1 MRTVIDANG
10 RKVRPCLWLENGI
23 PGRSFASTPPGSTW
37 DRLLLTRIMVKE
49 QTMMLGT
56 TFARLLWFGAR
67 VRSWWLALGLLITVP
82 AGEAAGFRP
91 VDLAPVIAEAAVRSN
106 AVTSWSMLPRG
117 AREFGG
123 VPFRVDGLLAVTGME
138 DVRRGELYPVR
149 MAGIPIDAKAAR
161 IHLLHGVDGDDKD
174 GVPYANL
181 IFHFA
186 NGERRTNRLAHGVQA
201 RSVMR
206 GRKVTSETVLDSNSR
221 LAWSSAG
228 GDETERSPGGVRLY
242 RTSIR
247 NPIPEEKISRLEVV
261 SLFSQG
267 TPFIAGV
274 TVAETD
280 GADAGHNDDPVAR
293 RVVKKSLE
301 HPDAVYHDEFVVRA
315 MEKVTGQAAAG
326 ARAAL
331 TIRDDEGALF
341 FGEAAADSGGVI
353 RLPFPPQHTVGFSIL
368 VRAPG
373 RVPVLIE
380 GARSAGGDLRRE
392 LEVSL
397 ERGISIGGVV
407 NDSSGKPIAGA
418 EVLIH
423 RVTASGPKDFVRM
436 DYEAVKSGTDGKW
449 TSQAVPAGASN
460 LVFEVSHPEFRGAG
474 FAQGTS
480 DGNGVRAVSTADLL
494 GGRAVMSMENA
505 LRIEGTILSQ
515 SGGAVPSASVT
526 IIDPARPDAGPA
538 ITTDAAGKFSF
549 VVPQPGEVSLMIQA
563 SGFKAK
569 LQQLNVE
576 PEVKAMQVRLAKAE
590 PFRGRVI
597 DQNQAPVPGA
607 RVRLDSW
614 NGSKVLQ
621 WQAVADGQGKFV
633 WDSAPDGNVMLYV
646 SATNHS
652 STRMSF
658 SGGSGERP
666 FMLRKLSR
674 VVGRV
679 IDAET
684 QKPIDD
690 FMVIRGRAYNEGE
703 PMRWERYDTTRGRRG
718 EYSVR
723 LTDYGSNVRL
733 QLMVEAVGYMP
744 AVSAEFKAAGVYTN
758 DFVLKKARG
767 ISGVVQLADGTP
779 VANATVA
786 LLEPGDE
793 AYMEK
798 PGELRRVSSG
808 GDFQRSNARGQFQF
822 MPKLSPHMVLVS
834 HALGFAELRASNVM
848 AAGTIVLQPWG
859 RIAGK
864 VRVGPGSQAGKTVSI
879 QSTEWEY
886 GFEGRSSPPLSLA
899 LKVDTDAE
907 GNFNVD
913 RVPPG
918 ERKASLQILVNNRS
932 SGRGA
937 SSTHGVPVLVKPG
950 ATTEVLIGGTGRTVV
965 GRMTVAGGD
974 PEDVD
979 WKRDV
984 HTMSTILSTPPN
996 LLGVMMTPNMT
1007 EEDRQRAYREFNERQ
1022 RAFWM
1027 TEEGRAIK
1035 RKQRT
1040 YTLLFETN
1048 GTFRVDN
1055 VEPGEYQIYISLTN
1069 PDRPDNYYEHIGSAN
1084 RNVSIPAAKAG
1095 EATVPFDVG
1104 PTAVQVRGI
1113 QRTGRKAPAFEV
1125 KAYDGKTLKLEDFK
1139 GRFVFLDFWAT
1150 WAGARNLD
1158 AQMLKAVHETYA
1170 KDNRLVMI
1178 GMNFDAEASIGEKF
1192 AKENGFKWTQAHA
1205 GAWGQGAV
1213 FQSYG
1218 LEGLPDNVLIDPEG
1232 KIAARNLRGSNIR
1245 NTIRNKLGNPRT
1257 APAAQP

>member
-1 MRTVIDANG
+1 
-10 RKVRPCLWLENGI
+10 
-23 PGRSFASTPPGSTW
+23 
-37 DRLLLTRIMVKE
+37 MVKE
-49 QTMMLGT
+49 QTMIMGT
-56 TFARLLWFGAR
+56 TFAQLLRLGGSANWF
-67 VRSWWLALGLLITVP
+67 WLALGLLISVP

-91 VDLAPVIAEAAVRSN
+91 VDLAPAITEAGMRSN
-106 AVTSWSMLPRG
+106 AVTSWALLPRG
-117 AREFGG
+117 TKEFGG
-123 VPFRVDGLLAVTGME
+123 VLFKVDGLLAVTGME
-138 DVRRGELYPVR
+138 DVRRGDVYPVR
-149 MAGIPIDAKAAR
+149 IARIPIDAKAVK

-181 IFHFA
+181 IFHYA

-201 RSVMR
+201 RGVMR

-221 LAWSSAG
+221 LAWTSAG
-228 GDETERSPGGVRLY
+228 GDESERSPGGVRLY
-242 RTSIR
+242 RTSLR
-247 NPIPEEKISRLEVV
+247 NPIPEEKLARLEVV

-267 TPFIAGV
+267 TPFIAAV

-280 GADAGHNDDPVAR
+280 SADDAVSEDPVAR

-301 HPDAVYHDEFVVRA
+301 HPDAVYHDEFLVRA
-315 MEKVTGQAAAG
+315 LDKVTGKPAAA

-341 FGEAAADSGGVI
+341 FGEALADSSGVI

-373 RVPVLIE
+373 RVPVLLE
-380 GARSAGGDLRRE
+380 GGKPSSGDFRRE
-392 LEVSL
+392 FEATL
-397 ERGISIGGVV
+397 ERGMKIGGVV
-407 NDSSGKPIAGA
+407 NDSAGKPIAGA
-418 EVLIH
+418 EVLVH
-423 RVTASGPKDFVRM
+423 QVTASGPKDFVRM
-436 DYEAVKSGTDGKW
+436 DYEAVKTGGDGKW
-449 TSQAVPAGASN
+449 TSEAVPTGASN
-460 LVFEVSHPEFRGAG
+460 LVFEVSHPEFRGAV

-480 DGNGVRAVSTADLL
+480 EANGVRAISTPDLL
-494 GGRAVMSMENA
+494 GGRAVMSLENA

-515 SGGAVPSASVT
+515 TGGAVANAGVT
-526 IIDPARPDAGPA
+526 ILDPARPDSRQTIA
-538 ITTDAAGKFSF
+538 TDAAGKFSF
-549 VVPQPGEVSLMIQA
+549 VVPQPGEISLMIQA
-563 SGFKAK
+563 TGFKAK
-569 LQQLNVE
+569 LQQLNAE
-576 PEVKAMQVRLAKAE
+576 PEVKSMQVRLAKAE
-590 PFRGRVI
+590 PFLGRVV

-614 NGSKVLQ
+614 NGSKALQ
-621 WQAVADGQGKFV
+621 WQTVVDEQGKFA
-633 WDSAPDGNVMLYV
+633 WDSAPDGNVMFYV

-658 SGGSGERP
+658 SGGSGERA
-666 FMLRKLSR
+666 FMIRKLSR

-718 EYSVR
+718 EYSAR

-779 VANATVA
+779 VTNATVA

-822 MPKLSPHMVLVS
+822 MPKLNPHMVLVS

-848 AAGTIVLQPWG
+848 ASGTIVLQPWG

-864 VRVGPGSQAGKTVSI
+864 VRVGPGSQAGKSVSI
-879 QSTEWEY
+879 QSTDWEY

-899 LKVDTDAE
+899 LKAETDAD
-907 GNFNVD
+907 GNFQVE

-918 ERKASLQILVNNRS
+918 ERKASLQIRVNDRS

-950 ATTEVLIGGTGRTVV
+950 ATTEVQIGGTGRSVI

-974 PEDVD
+974 PGDVD

-984 HTMSTILSTPPN
+984 HTMYTILPSPPN
-996 LLGVMMTPNMT
+996 LQSVVMTPNMT

-1022 RAFWM
+1022 RAYWM

-1035 RKQRT
+1035 RKHRS

-1055 VEPGEYQIYISLTN
+1055 VEPSEYQLYISLTN
-1069 PDRPDNYYEHIGSAN
+1069 PDRPDNYYEYIGSVN
-1084 RNVSIPAAKAG
+1084 RNVTIPAAKAG
-1095 EATVPFDVG
+1095 EENTPFDVG

-1113 QRTGRKAPAFEV
+1113 QRTGRKAPTFEV

-1139 GRFVFLDFWAT
+1139 GKFVFLDFWAT

-1158 AQMLKAVHETYA
+1158 AQMLKAVHDTYA

-1178 GMNFDAEASIGEKF
+1178 GMNFDSEASIGEKY
-1192 AKENGFKWTQAHA
+1192 AKENGFKWTQAFA
-1205 GAWGQGAV
+1205 GPWGQGALY
-1213 FQSYG
+1213 QSYG

-1232 KIAARNLRGSNIR
+1232 KVAARNLRGSNIR
-1245 NTIRNKLGNPRT
+1245 NTIRNRLGNPRT
-1257 APAAQP
+1257 APAAAQP